1 MIISSSLLSPLF
13 TQLLIIY
20 LDTVLLIICAR
31 RPDYLQRTLS
41 NVLKYHPRISVPI
54 VISED
59 GMDHNVEQGIEVT
72 DRLTHSLT
80 LSFINLFTYLS
91 NK

>member
-1 MIISSSLLSPLF
+1 MIISLTLLMHLI

-20 LDTVLLIICAR
+20 PDTVLLIICAR

-41 NVLKYHPRISVPI
+41 NVLKYHPRNSVPI

-59 GMDHNVEQGIEVT
+59 GMDRNVEQGIEIT
-72 DRLTHSLT
+72 NGLAHSL
-80 LSFINLFTYLS
+80 LHLLIYLF
-91 NK
+91 K